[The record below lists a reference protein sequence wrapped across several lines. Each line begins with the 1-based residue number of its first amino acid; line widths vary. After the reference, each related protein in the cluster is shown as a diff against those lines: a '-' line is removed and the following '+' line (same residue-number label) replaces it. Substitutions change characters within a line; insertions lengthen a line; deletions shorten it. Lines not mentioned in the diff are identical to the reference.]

1 MPRSHCTFSI
11 TPIKICLSASQNSKS
26 VIFSSAIIWSRKR
39 PCAAVTLAAIV
50 YYINLLLL
58 LSYEMRFLVEKR
70 SVHLGHAPAIRL
82 MKYMRLLIT
91 NVNRRRR
98 EAKALAR
105 SPGVVGGRLQSQLTK
120 TRGTG
125 KAIHLTALDDI
136 CTR

>member
-105 SPGVVGGRLQSQLTK
+105 SPAQGR
-120 TRGTG
+120 RGAPPI
-125 KAIHLTALDDI
+125 AINENEGHRESNPFDGA
-136 CTR
+136 R

>member
-1 MPRSHCTFSI
+1 MSRSHCTFSI

-39 PCAAVTLAAIV
+39 PCAAVTLAAIL

-98 EAKALAR
+98 DA
-105 SPGVVGGRLQSQLTK
+105 
-120 TRGTG
+120 TRGKGTRSLAWG
-125 KAIHLTALDDI
+125 RRGAPPIAINENEGHRESNPFNGA
-136 CTR
+136 R